1 MANEFASLPPR
12 KLPNQ
17 TPKHTIP
24 MQNTIQKQFHPRRER
39 AKCSRLERAVITM
52 ALGGG
57 KK

>member
-1 MANEFASLPPR
+1 MPNEFASLPPR

-17 TPKHTIP
+17 TQNTPMP
-24 MQNTIQKQFHPRRER
+24 MQNTIQKQFHPRRDR
-39 AKCSRLERAVITM
+39 AKCSRLERAVMTM

>member
-1 MANEFASLPPR
+1 MPNKFASLTPM
-12 KLPNQ
+12 Q
-17 TPKHTIP
+17 TPQSDPKHTNP

-57 KK
+57 K